1 MCTFLLAFDVTVQMI
16 PYLQARRVEAVN
28 PYDADPDF
36 QGIVDV
42 PVTVGW
48 RK

>member
-1 MCTFLLAFDVTVQMI
+1 MEQNSKI
-16 PYLQARRVEAVN
+16 YRVEAVN

-36 QGIVDV
+36 QEIVDV

>member
-1 MCTFLLAFDVTVQMI
+1 
-16 PYLQARRVEAVN
+16 VN